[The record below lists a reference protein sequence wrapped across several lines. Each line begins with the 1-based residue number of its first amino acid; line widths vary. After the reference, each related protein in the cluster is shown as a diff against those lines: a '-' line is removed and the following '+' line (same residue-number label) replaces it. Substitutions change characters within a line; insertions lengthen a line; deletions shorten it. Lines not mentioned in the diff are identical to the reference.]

1 MSNSFIDNLL
11 ETSLPEAGNA
21 GINGYTVTEAGP
33 IGVLGQLVVSAA
45 SRKDQ
50 VHGYSLASGVVI
62 DSTKSQLGAATY
74 TAAATDVKIYHP
86 ANTGDQ
92 VWKLVFNGSGFA
104 IPQGRPVA
112 KDLAYPG
119 TEVALGALAIRLAV
133 VTDLADTVVGV
144 AQFVIPDGEY
154 GYVLVKGTG
163 WIYADA
169 TLALGARL
177 APADDNVAA
186 AAGTAPSFG
195 VNHAL
200 VGGADAL
207 ALADVNCAL

>member
-11 ETSLPEAGNA
+11 ETSLPEAGNS

-92 VWKLVFNGSGFA
+92 VWKLVFNGTSAA

-112 KDLAYPG
+112 KDLAYSG

-133 VTDLADTVVGV
+133 AADLADTVVGV
-144 AQFVIPDGEY
+144 AQFVIPVGEY

-169 TLALGARL
+169 TLPLGGRL
-177 APADDNVAA
+177 APADDNVAV

-195 VNHAL
+195 VSHVL
-200 VGGADAL
+200 VGS
-207 ALADVNCAL
+207 ADVLSMADINCAL